1 MTDNTNKGG
10 SESIEGI
17 AGWLLIPA
25 IGLIL
30 LPIRNLSI
38 ILFGIMTSFNR
49 LPPERTSD
57 PRTWIIGA
65 MELMMIVALATIA
78 LFFFKKRRITV
89 PAIIVLMA
97 AYIPFELI
105 QVLIKSFQ
113 YSQITVYMFRG
124 LVEALV
130 ISGIFIPYF
139 MKSHRVKN
147 TFIN

>member
-1 MTDNTNKGG
+1 MTDNTNKDG

-38 ILFGIMTSFNR
+38 ILFSINR
-49 LPPERTSD
+49 LPSERTSD

-65 MELMMIVALATIA
+65 MELMMIVALATVA